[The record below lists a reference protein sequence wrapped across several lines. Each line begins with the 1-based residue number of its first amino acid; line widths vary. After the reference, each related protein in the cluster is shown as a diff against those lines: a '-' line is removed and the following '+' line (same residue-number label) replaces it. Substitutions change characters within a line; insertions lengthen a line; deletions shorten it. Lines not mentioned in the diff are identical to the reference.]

1 MSVDEAAHDPI
12 QAPRL
17 PLSLLSDASSALGVP
32 GWAVPISAGIYGLS
46 AMVERRMR
54 PAAKSEI
61 GAFLDH
67 GTLRADLPPIAGVVR
82 AAFLATFGARQCS
95 WRCFSR
101 TLTFSVFAV
110 YAICL
115 LIWAKHGAEIRARMP
130 DLPSL
135 PAMMLMAFPTVAI
148 GSTLR
153 NWVSIGKTRL
163 ILRWLV
169 GMRGLLPLLVFVVID
184 FVLSYVISVGLYW
197 TFHLAT
203 GGRADLCETAH
214 YNGVPLDCAALANPL
229 VVVSTITAISNGMLM
244 RALSDASA
252 FEPTN
257 ILAFADGTV
266 TLLTSIW
273 SVLII
278 ASLLLLRALLPVNA
292 LLRGARWAFDLKVN
306 PVRSLGAVIAALVWL
321 GALAYAVV

>member
-1 MSVDEAAHDPI
+1 
-12 QAPRL
+12 
-17 PLSLLSDASSALGVP
+17 
-32 GWAVPISAGIYGLS
+32 VPISAGIYGLS
-46 AMVERRMR
+46 AVVERRMR
-54 PAAKSEI
+54 PAAIAQI

-82 AAFLATFGARQCS
+82 TAFLATFGARQFS
-95 WRCFSR
+95 WRCVSR
-101 TLTFSVFAV
+101 TLMLTVFAV

-115 LIWAKHGAEIRARMP
+115 LICAKHGAEIRARMP

-135 PAMMLMAFPTVAI
+135 PAMIVTALPAVAI

-163 ILRWLV
+163 ILGLLLDRH
-169 GMRGLLPLLVFVVID
+169 GLLPLLVFVVID
-184 FVLSYVISVGLYW
+184 FVLSYVLSVGLYW

-214 YNGVPLDCAALANPL
+214 YNAVPLDCATLANPL
-229 VVVSTITAISNGMLM
+229 AVVSTIVAVSNGMLV

-273 SVLII
+273 SVLVV
-278 ASLLLLRALLPVNA
+278 AALLLLRALLPVNA
-292 LLRGARWAFDLKVN
+292 LLRGARWAFDLKVH
-306 PVRSLGAVIAALVWL
+306 PVRSLGSVIAALVWL
-321 GALAYAVV
+321 GALAYSVV